1 MKNLIC
7 FLGAFLLMTTSAFS
21 QKKWSLEECVNYARE
36 KNLIIKQADI
46 NIESA
51 EVDLK
56 AARWSRLPNLSA
68 SSGFNYN
75 FGRNIDPTTNDF
87 VPTNLG
93 YNSWNVSSNMPIYT
107 GGRIETSIAQAQLS
121 MQEANVRKQ
130 QTSND
135 VALDVVIA
143 YLNILFENE
152 RLNNNRQQLALA
164 EQNLDRMVK
173 MIEAQAAAPNDRY
186 DLDAQ
191 VATNEQNVITS
202 ENNVAQAL
210 INLKNLLQIDPSEA
224 FDIVRPTIN
233 IPSADPTTY
242 TFEEVYSRALQTQPS
257 VAADDLMLQRIEK
270 NIDLAKSSYLP
281 TFGIGVGLSS
291 NYSTLAKT
299 IGSYGTQYVNQT
311 VLIND
316 MPVTVQFPTTVP
328 EGVVNTPYFDQINQN
343 LGLGAGVQ
351 LNIPIFSRGQK
362 TADVRQAELQ
372 LENTR
377 LNIEHNRNNLKV
389 TVQNAVADAKAAQKA
404 YLASQKTLNAL
415 QVAYDNTNRRYEL
428 GAANNYELL
437 EAKNRLEQGTNNFS
451 IAKFDYLFKLKV
463 VDYYLGKP
471 LKLD

>member
-270 NIDLAKSSYLP
+270 NIDLAKSSY
-281 TFGIGVGLSS
+281 
-291 NYSTLAKT
+291 
-299 IGSYGTQYVNQT
+299 
-311 VLIND
+311 
-316 MPVTVQFPTTVP
+316 
-328 EGVVNTPYFDQINQN
+328 
-343 LGLGAGVQ
+343 
-351 LNIPIFSRGQK
+351 
-362 TADVRQAELQ
+362 
-372 LENTR
+372 
-377 LNIEHNRNNLKV
+377 
-389 TVQNAVADAKAAQKA
+389 
-404 YLASQKTLNAL
+404 
-415 QVAYDNTNRRYEL
+415 
-428 GAANNYELL
+428 
-437 EAKNRLEQGTNNFS
+437 
-451 IAKFDYLFKLKV
+451 
-463 VDYYLGKP
+463 
-471 LKLD
+471 

>member
-1 MKNLIC
+1 MKNLI
-7 FLGAFLLMTTSAFS
+7 FILGATLFITTTAFS

-87 VPTNLG
+87 VPTNAG
-93 YNSWNVSSNMPIYT
+93 FNTWNISSNMPIYS
-107 GGRIETSIAQAQLS
+107 GGRIETSIEQARLT
-121 MQEANVRKQ
+121 MQEANIRKQ

-164 EQNLDRMVK
+164 QQNLDRMLK
-173 MIEAQAAAPNDRY
+173 MIDAETAAPNDRY

-191 VATNEQNVITS
+191 VATNEQNVIAS
-202 ENNVAQAL
+202 ENNIAQAL
-210 INLKNLLQIDPSEA
+210 INLKNLLQIDPAEP
-224 FDIVRPTIN
+224 FDIVRPTIS
-233 IPSADPTTY
+233 IPPVDPTSY
-242 TFEEVYSRALQTQPS
+242 TFEEVYARSLETQPS
-257 VAADDLMLQRIEK
+257 VAADDLMLRRIEK
-270 NIDLAKSSYLP
+270 SIDMAKATYLP
-281 TFGIGVGLSS
+281 SFGIGVGLSS
-291 NYSTLAKT
+291 NYSTLAKSVGGYT
-299 IGSYGTQYVNQT
+299 TKYIDQT
-311 VLIND
+311 VIIDNN
-316 MPVTVQFPTTVP
+316 PITVQFPSP
-328 EGVVNTPYFDQINQN
+328 EAVDVTNTPYFNQINQN

-362 TADVRQAELQ
+362 TTDIRQAELQ
-372 LENTR
+372 VENTR
-377 LNIEHNRNNLKV
+377 LNIEQNRNNLKV

-404 YLASQKTLNAL
+404 YQASEKTLNAL

-437 EAKNRLEQGTNNFS
+437 ESKNRLEQGTNNFS